1 MNKYLDRDLLHHH
14 IKNTTQSPLYLATQ
28 IPIMPGDLAE
38 KRMIREFDRNNL
50 NINDIFISSLI
61 GRAQKNL
68 DDKVISVNNTLK
80 RVRE

>member
-1 MNKYLDRDLLHHH
+1 MNKYLDRDLLHRH

-28 IPIMPGDLAE
+28 IPIMPRNLAE

-61 GRAQKNL
+61 GRAQKKN
-68 DDKVISVNNTLK
+68 
-80 RVRE
+80 

>member
-1 MNKYLDRDLLHHH
+1 
-14 IKNTTQSPLYLATQ
+14 
-28 IPIMPGDLAE
+28 MPGDLAE